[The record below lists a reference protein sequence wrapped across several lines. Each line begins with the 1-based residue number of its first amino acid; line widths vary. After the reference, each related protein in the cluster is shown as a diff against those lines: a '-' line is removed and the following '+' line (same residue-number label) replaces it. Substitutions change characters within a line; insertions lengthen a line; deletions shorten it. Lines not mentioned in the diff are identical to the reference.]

1 MIIGYKWKKTG
12 EILYDKQDLIEYLED
27 LTGDMIPYDSINEIY
42 EDYSINKNYQNINH
56 QNEWEYVEVD
66 RDSKQWKNRNVI
78 HIRIT
83 SGWTATVR
91 DLKSFKYLL
100 KRITRVYDRYEWFN
114 KNFGE
119 ISYIRDS
126 TNPRFIRIVKQMIE
140 QKKRE
145 LIETK

>member
-27 LTGDMIPYDSINEIY
+27 LTGDMVPYDSINEIY

-66 RDSKQWKNRNVI
+66 RDSKRWENRNVVLI
-78 HIRIT
+78 EISLGH
-83 SGWTATVR
+83 TATVR

-100 KRITRVYDRYEWFN
+100 KRKTRVLNHQWFN
-114 KNFGE
+114 KNFGK
-119 ISYIRDS
+119 IHYIRDN

-145 LIETK
+145 LI